1 MRLASLC
8 FLFSFAPS
16 LLLAE
21 GGPIDLDYCLDTA
34 MQNNRELLQARAAIR
49 QVEGDRIIVRS
60 RFMPHLE
67 LTTQYDAQRSLLD
80 PTDPNDQLSSALR
93 FSQRLF
99 EYGPNFGEEVQM
111 RESLRQAMYNYE
123 DQVYEVLSSIW
134 ETYHI
139 ILLQNRQIA
148 IRRESREN
156 FQSTYERQRAR
167 FERQLATESD
177 VLNAQLNVLNEDL
190 ALNNLERDQF
200 NNKMALL
207 RLIGQPIGVAVELH
221 TDASVQFD
229 IDQDRAVELARSN
242 SVAIALASERLGEQR
257 RVLSETEWQ
266 YSPDL
271 SLNAGVEDDRHNA
284 RIQLGKQGSTWG
296 VDLSSEYAIS
306 DAGAPEMREQNRWS
320 AQFQARIPIFE
331 GTARSGR
338 QTREKAVLRQR
349 EIALR
354 DLSTSVELSVR
365 QAYQSML
372 ESRERQRI
380 QEERVK
386 IARRRL
392 EINQILKEKGQADE
406 TLLEN
411 FRTQFFNEQDRLFQD
426 QATYI
431 RRIAALRRHMGY
443 FE

>member
-8 FLFSFAPS
+8 VVFGLAPLALSADDGILS
-16 LLLAE
+16 LAN
-21 GGPIDLDYCLDTA
+21 CLESA
-34 MQNNRELLQARAAIR
+34 MQHNRELLQSRAAIR
-49 QVEGDRIIVRS
+49 QVEGDRVVVRS

-67 LTTQYDAQRSLLD
+67 LTTQYDAARDQLSGQPRD
-80 PTDPNDQLSSALR
+80 DQLSSALR

-99 EYGPNFGEEVQM
+99 EYGPDFGEEVQM
-111 RESLRQAMYNYE
+111 RESLRQAIYTYE
-123 DQVYEVLSSIW
+123 DQVYEVLSSVW

-139 ILLQNRQIA
+139 ILLQDRQIA

-156 FQSTYERQRAR
+156 FQATYERQRAR

-207 RLIGQPIGVAVELH
+207 RLIGQSIGIGVQLQS
-221 TDASVQFD
+221 DQQVQFD
-229 IDQDRAVELARSN
+229 IDQDRAVELAHAN
-242 SVAIALASERLGEQR
+242 SVAIALASERLREQR
-257 RVLSETEWQ
+257 RALAETEWQ

-271 SLNAGVEDDRHNA
+271 SLNAGVEDARRNA
-284 RIQLGKQGSTWG
+284 RIQLGKQGATWG

-306 DAGAPEMREQNRWS
+306 DASAPEMRDQNRWS
-320 AQFQARIPIFE
+320 AQLEARIPIFE
-331 GTARSGR
+331 GAARSGR
-338 QTREKAVLRQR
+338 QTREGAVLRQR

-354 DLSTSVELSVR
+354 DLNTSVELSVR

-372 ESRERQRI
+372 EARERQRI

-431 RRIAALRRHMGY
+431 RRIAALRRQMGY